1 MRALVFLRDFCIRC
15 NCSAPPARSDTSSV
29 ARSHPFGRLR
39 IDTVVFL
46 SIVGLSALG
55 AGCSGK
61 KSAREAAQTSAPAA
75 AAPLGG
81 RSNGGAIAAS
91 TEDGQWTLPAKNYAS
106 TRFSGL
112 DEITTGN
119 VGNLRLAWT
128 FETGILRGQE
138 AAPLVVNNTM
148 YVVTPFP
155 NMLYALD
162 LTKPGAPMKWVYKP
176 RPMAAAQGVAC
187 CDVVNR
193 GASYAD
199 GKIVYNTLDNH
210 TVAVDAATGKELWN
224 TKVGEI
230 NLGESLTMAPLI
242 VKNKVIIGNS
252 GGEFG
257 IRGWVT
263 ALDLGSG
270 RIVWRAYHTGPDSAV
285 KIGPR
290 FKPFYAED
298 RKPDLG
304 VKTWPGDTW
313 KTGGA
318 GMWGWISYDPQLNLI
333 YYGSANPG
341 PWNPDQ
347 RPGDNKWSA
356 TIFARDPDTGEAV
369 WAYQMSPHDLH
380 DYDGVNE
387 NILLDLPIDGQT
399 RKVLLHP
406 DRNGYM
412 YMMDRGSGEVLH
424 ADPYGFINTSTG
436 VDLKTGRIQYAQGK
450 APQMGEVVRNSC
462 PAAPGVKDWQPSA
475 FSPLTGLMYIP
486 HQNLCMDVESV
497 EANYIAGTPFVGMN
511 EKIFP
516 GPGGNRGLFDAWD
529 PVARKVVWTIKENFP
544 VWSGALVTAGNV
556 VFYGTMEGWFK
567 AVDAQTGQ
575 ELWKFK
581 TGSGIIGQPISYRG
595 PDGKQYIAI
604 LSGVG
609 GWSGA
614 IVVGGIDARDSSAAA
629 GFVNAMTDLPGAT
642 NKGGT
647 LYVFAL
653 P

>member
-1 MRALVFLRDFCIRC
+1 VALSVF
-15 NCSAPPARSDTSSV
+15 V
-29 ARSHPFGRLR
+29 
-39 IDTVVFL
+39 
-46 SIVGLSALG
+46 LSALG
-55 AGCSGK
+55 AGCSQK
-61 KSAREAAQTSAPAA
+61 KEAEESAQTSIPPA

-81 RSNGGAIAAS
+81 RSNGGPIATS

-112 DEITTGN
+112 DQITTSN

-148 YVVTPFP
+148 YIVTPFP
-155 NMLYALD
+155 NILYALD
-162 LTKPGAPMKWVYKP
+162 LTKPGAPMKWVYRP

-270 RIVWRAYHTGPDSAV
+270 KIVWRAYHTGPDSAV

-298 RKPDLG
+298 RKPNLG
-304 VKTWPGDTW
+304 VKTWPGDSW

-318 GMWGWISYDPQLNLI
+318 GMWGWISYDAQLNLI

-412 YMMDRGSGEVLH
+412 YMMDRGTGEVLH

-450 APQMGEVVRNSC
+450 APRMGEVVRNSC

-511 EKIFP
+511 EKIFA

-567 AVDAQTGQ
+567 AVDAQTGR

-595 PDGKQYIAI
+595 PDGKQYIAV

-614 IVVGGIDARDSSAAA
+614 IVVGGLDARDSSAAA

>member
-1 MRALVFLRDFCIRC
+1 MARRGITVFALPHTAMLMLL
-15 NCSAPPARSDTSSV
+15 T
-29 ARSHPFGRLR
+29 
-39 IDTVVFL
+39 
-46 SIVGLSALG
+46 ALG
-55 AGCSGK
+55 GAAGCSRAK
-61 KSAREAAQTSAPAA
+61 PADEAARKTTAPVVVPTA
-75 AAPLGG
+75 G
-81 RSNGGAIAAS
+81 RSDGGKIANES
-91 TEDGQWTLPAKNYAS
+91 EDGQWVRPAKNFSS

-112 DEITTGN
+112 KEITADN
-119 VGNLRLAWT
+119 VKNLRLAWT

-148 YVVTPFP
+148 YIVTPFP
-155 NMLYALD
+155 NYLYALD

-176 RPMAAAQGVAC
+176 GPVASAQGVAC

-199 GKIVYNTLDNH
+199 GKIVYNTLDDH

-242 VKNKVIIGNS
+242 VKNRVIIGNS

-263 ALDLGSG
+263 ALDLSSG
-270 RIVWRAYHTGPDSAV
+270 RIAWRAYHTGPDSAV
-285 KIGPR
+285 LIGNR
-290 FKPFYAED
+290 FKPFSADD
-298 RKPDLG
+298 RRPNLG
-304 VKTWPGDTW
+304 VKTWPGDSW
-313 KTGGA
+313 KIGGA

-356 TIFARDPDTGEAV
+356 TIFARDPETGEAV

-387 NILLDLPIDGQT
+387 NILLDLPINGQT

-406 DRNGYM
+406 DRNGYL
-412 YMMDRGSGEVLH
+412 YTIDRVTGEVIA
-424 ADPYGFINTSTG
+424 ADPYGYVNTSTG
-436 VDLKTGRIQYAQGK
+436 VDLKTGRIKYAEGK
-450 APQMGEVVRNSC
+450 SPRVGEVVRNSC
-462 PAAPGVKDWQPSA
+462 PASPGTKDWQPSA
-475 FSPLTGLMYIP
+475 FSPMTGLMYIP
-486 HQNLCMDVESV
+486 HNNLCQDVESV

-511 EKIFP
+511 LKMYP
-516 GPGGNRGLFDAWD
+516 GPGGNRGAFDAWD
-529 PVARKVVWTIKENFP
+529 PVARKLVWSVKESFP
-544 VWSGALVTAGNV
+544 VWSGALATAGNLA
-556 VFYGTMEGWFK
+556 FYGTMEGWFK
-567 AVDAQTGQ
+567 AVDARTGQ

-595 PDGKQYIAI
+595 PDGKQYVAV

-609 GWSGA
+609 GWAGA
-614 IVVGGIDARDSSAAA
+614 IVAGGIDPRDSSAAA
-629 GFVNAMTDLPGAT
+629 GFVNVMTDLPGAT